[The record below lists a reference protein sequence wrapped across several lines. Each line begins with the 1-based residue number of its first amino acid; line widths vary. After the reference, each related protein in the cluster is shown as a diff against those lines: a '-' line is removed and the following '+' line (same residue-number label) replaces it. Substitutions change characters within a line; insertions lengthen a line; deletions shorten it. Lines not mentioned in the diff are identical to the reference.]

1 MIKGFMVFLV
11 TWILLYV
18 GIEGFKSLT
27 GSQKLSTLKSV
38 SYSALIAGFVVGV
51 LFLIVNIF

>member
-1 MIKGFMVFLV
+1 MIKGFMVFLI
-11 TWILLYV
+11 TWILLYA

-27 GSQKLSTLKSV
+27 GNQKLSTLKSV
-38 SYSALIAGFVVGV
+38 SYSALIAGLVVIM

>member
-11 TWILLYV
+11 AWILFYA

-27 GSQKLSTLKSV
+27 GNQKLSTLKSV